1 GRACCTATVAGQA
14 GCCWSGAAPGPRR
27 SARQRPVSSAP
38 PWTCRNRGSTWR
50 SARPARPPGRW
61 PAPPN
66 RRPGRAGPRGATR
79 ARTSPASGSASPRS
93 GTPRPA
99 GTAGSRARG
108 PRHRAP
114 GAPRGGRAR
123 PSPNPSFRRRARLAA
138 AADAYTPAAGGRC
151 SFGSWTG
158 GGQGVDGFGPAVR
171 PPMRADRAVRKLAE
185 LGAYGVNFHDNDVF
199 DFDAGPGER
208 DARIGDFRQALADTG
223 VAVTTATTNL
233 FSHPM
238 FKEGAF

>member
-1 GRACCTATVAGQA
+1 GGGGGGGGGGR
-14 GCCWSGAAPGPRR
+14 GPRR
-27 SARQRPVSSAP
+27 SARQGRVSSAP

-50 SARPARPPGRW
+50 SARPARPLGRW

-79 ARTSPASGSASPRS
+79 ARASPASGNASPRS

-99 GTAGSRARG
+99 GTAGSRERG
-108 PRHRAP
+108 PRDH
-114 GAPRGGRAR
+114 
-123 PSPNPSFRRRARLAA
+123 RRARARASRHPSFSRKERLALTA
-138 AADAYTPAAGGRC
+138 DAHTPTAADKF
-151 SFGSWTG
+151 SFGMWTVG
-158 GGQGVDGFGPAVR
+158 WRGVDVFGPAVR

-223 VAVTTATTNL
+223 V
-233 FSHPM
+233 
-238 FKEGAF
+238 